1 MAKEKGK
8 EKKKGKKKKTKQ
20 KEKEKEVK
28 IEEDEPQEAVAEPE
42 QLSKVHT
49 LFNRYCQNGNRII
62 LVSLSTNLI
71 MLIFHSTY
79 KILYQDDE
87 SPLSLDTEAL
97 PMNNDMQTNSIPRM
111 ASNCNNLITGLK
123 TIIKS
128 FSSFVGVF
136 ILLAIYIVGGIYQV
150 INKSIIY
157 EQIVLSFLNLPVV
170 FDKP

>member
-1 MAKEKGK
+1 
-8 EKKKGKKKKTKQ
+8 
-20 KEKEKEVK
+20 
-28 IEEDEPQEAVAEPE
+28 
-42 QLSKVHT
+42 
-49 LFNRYCQNGNRII
+49 
-62 LVSLSTNLI
+62 

-157 EQIVLSFLNLPVV
+157 EQIVFLNLPVV

>member
-1 MAKEKGK
+1 
-8 EKKKGKKKKTKQ
+8 
-20 KEKEKEVK
+20 
-28 IEEDEPQEAVAEPE
+28 
-42 QLSKVHT
+42 
-49 LFNRYCQNGNRII
+49 
-62 LVSLSTNLI
+62 

-128 FSSFVGVF
+128 LGSFVGVF
-136 ILLAIYIVGGIYQV
+136 LLLAIYIVGGIYRIIDTLIV
-150 INKSIIY
+150 NKH
-157 EQIVLSFLNLPVV
+157 IVLYVNFAIV
-170 FDKP
+170 FDKPYLLL